1 VDLRGLLGLDDPIGL
16 FICLA
21 GVLAQLWLVRKT
33 RTFFVLNVLFCTVLV
48 VTFFALAEYWF
59 PSYRR
64 LFSLSASDWTVALIQ
79 IWCLCMIFASLVV
92 AVRDRVPDHDQSR
105 RKFLK
110 MGTLA
115 VCAIPPAVTSFGI
128 ITRKNFSVKEV
139 EVKLPSLPRDLD
151 NLRIVQLSDIHLSDF
166 YSPKDLVH
174 VIDAA
179 NELRGDLAVVTGDLV
194 TIHSDPLEICLNELS
209 RLKNTSGIWGCLGN
223 HESFA
228 GVENEA
234 ARLGAELGVNFLR
247 WQARN
252 LKFGNANLN
261 LVGVD
266 YQRTR
271 LPYLVEG
278 EELVDTNS
286 FNVLLSHNPDV
297 FPVAVSK
304 GFDLVLAGHTH
315 GGQINVEIFDK
326 NLNIARFVT
335 PYTKGLYRSS
345 NSAIYV
351 NSGIGTIGM
360 PIRLGAPP
368 EITLLK
374 LCAS

>member
-1 VDLRGLLGLDDPIGL
+1 MDLRGLLGLNDPIGL

-33 RTFFVLNVLFCTVLV
+33 RIIFVVAAFFSVILFT
-48 VTFFALAEYWF
+48 TYGALGEYWF
-59 PSYRR
+59 FPYRQ
-64 LFSLSASDWTVALIQ
+64 LFSQSATDWTAALIQ
-79 IWCLCMIFASLVV
+79 LWFLCVIFAAFVV
-92 AVRDRVPDHDQSR
+92 AIRNRLPDHNQNR

-115 VCAIPPAVTSFGI
+115 VCAAPAAVASFGI
-128 ITRKNFSVKEV
+128 LTRKNFHVKEV
-139 EVKLPSLPRDLD
+139 DIKLPSLPRDLH

-166 YSPKDLVH
+166 YSQKDLTH

-194 TIHSDPLEICLNELS
+194 TIHSDPLETCLKELS
-209 RLKNTSGIWGCLGN
+209 RLKNTSGIWGCMGN

-228 GVENEA
+228 GVEEKA
-234 ARLGAELGVNFLR
+234 TSLGARMGVNFLR

-252 LKFGNANLN
+252 LKFGNAYLN
-261 LVGVD
+261 MVGVD
-266 YQRTR
+266 YQRAR
-271 LPYLVEG
+271 LPYLVEA
-278 EELVDTNS
+278 EELVDTDS

-297 FPVAVSK
+297 FPVALSK
-304 GFDLVLAGHTH
+304 GFDLVLSGHTH
-315 GGQINVEIFDK
+315 GGQINVEIFDR

-335 PYTKGLYRSS
+335 PYTKGLYTSS

-360 PIRLGAPP
+360 PIRIGAPP